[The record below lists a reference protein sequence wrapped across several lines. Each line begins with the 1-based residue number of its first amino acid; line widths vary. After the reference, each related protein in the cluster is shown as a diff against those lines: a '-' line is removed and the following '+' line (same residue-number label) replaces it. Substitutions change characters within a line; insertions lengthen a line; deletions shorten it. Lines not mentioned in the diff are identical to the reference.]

1 MVITRVTRNFRIT
14 IPKEVR
20 EKMNIKKGDSVR
32 ISVKGGK
39 MIIKKLFEDV
49 GGDCTD
55 FLPENFEKVV
65 EILRKKSTERF
76 RRLGIVP

>member
-32 ISVKGGK
+32 ISVDGGK

-49 GGDCTD
+49 GGTAQTSC
-55 FLPENFEKVV
+55 
-65 EILRKKSTERF
+65 LRTSRKLWRY
-76 RRLGIVP
+76 

>member
-32 ISVKGGK
+32 ISVEGGK
-39 MIIKKLFEDV
+39 MIIEKLFEDV
-49 GGDCTD
+49 GGIAQTSC
-55 FLPENFEKVV
+55 
-65 EILRKKSTERF
+65 LRTSRKLWRY
-76 RRLGIVP
+76 